1 MNGDKMSIV
10 PFRSRGLLSPLA
22 QVYNLLRTRTLIQ
35 IFFPLLMAHARFS
48 VRFRYLPKKI
58 AHDLFHLGTV
68 LVIRRRSPAFLHQ
81 PLLDPIRPELRN
93 YVRHDG
99 FSPDSASK
107 SSWDLNGR
115 TSLVFFRMRSSF
127 SVSGS
132 RTHPLAIGN
141 FRKDSG
147 GAFDLTKLRQRGSVS
162 E

>member
-1 MNGDKMSIV
+1 MSIV

-35 IFFPLLMAHARFS
+35 IFFPSNGACAFFGPVPLS
-48 VRFRYLPKKI
+48 PEKI

-68 LVIRRRSPAFLHQ
+68 LVVRRRSPAFLHQ

-93 YVRHDG
+93 FVRHDG
-99 FSPDSASK
+99 FSHDSASK
-107 SSWDLNGR
+107 SSWDLDGR
-115 TSLVFFRMRSSF
+115 TSLVFFRMQSSF

-147 GAFDLTKLRQRGSVS
+147 GAFDLTKAKR
-162 E
+162 